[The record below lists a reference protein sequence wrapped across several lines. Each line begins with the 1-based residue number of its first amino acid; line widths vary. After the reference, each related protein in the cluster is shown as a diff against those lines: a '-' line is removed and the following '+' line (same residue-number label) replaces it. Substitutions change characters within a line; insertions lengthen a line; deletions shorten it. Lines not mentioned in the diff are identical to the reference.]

1 MAGVL
6 TLGQFLGGPDSVKVE
21 SIFPSTQRLLQYN
34 FGVGIGGWTFTADQQ
49 TIIVDTLSY
58 DRTGDPNFSASTVI
72 GVFTSTNISSSYISV
87 VNTSTGRVNV
97 IIPGGLYTGPI
108 YPDSR
113 KNVPITVVGVTW
125 TDAGTPFPAVNT
137 HRWAFIQSWES
148 GVPVGDPP
156 LAVGYFSV
164 V

>member
-6 TLGQFLGGPDSVKVE
+6 TLGQWLSGPDNVKVE
-21 SIFPSTQRLLQYN
+21 AIFPSTQRTLQYN
-34 FGVGIGGWTFTADQQ
+34 FGLNVTGWTFTADQQ

-58 DRTGDPNFSASTVI
+58 DRAGEPNFSASTVI
-72 GVFTSTNISSSYISV
+72 GVFTSTNISSSYITV
-87 VNTSTGRVNV
+87 IGTSTGQVNV
-97 IIPGGLYTGPI
+97 TIPGGLYSGPI

-125 TDAGTPFPAVNT
+125 SDAGYPYPQVNT

-148 GVPVGDPP
+148 GVPVGDPTQ
-156 LAVGYFSV
+156 ATGYYPIG
-164 V
+164 

>member
-34 FGVGIGGWTFTADQQ
+34 FGMTVSGWTFAADQQ
-49 TIIVDTLSY
+49 TIVVDTLTY
-58 DRTGDPNFSASTVI
+58 DRGGDPNFSGSTVI
-72 GVFTSTNISSSYISV
+72 GVFTNTNIGSSYISV
-87 VNTSTGRVNV
+87 ISTATGRVN
-97 IIPGGLYTGPI
+97 ITIPGGLYSGPI

-125 TDAGTPFPAVNT
+125 TDAGTPYPQVNT

-148 GVPVGDPP
+148 GVPVGDPTQ
-156 LAVGYFSV
+156 ATGYYSV